1 MIIGIVGLGTVGFGT
16 LDILTKEKERLEK
29 EIGEE
34 VVVKYGCALE
44 NPGLPEGVIY
54 TTDFHD
60 VLDDESVDVVVELI
74 GGLTFAKTIIMR
86 AIEKGKHVVT
96 ANKAL
101 LAHDG
106 QEIFTA
112 AKEKGVNV
120 FYEASVGGGIPVVV
134 PAKESLIANNIKKIE
149 GILNGTTNFI
159 LTLMET
165 DNLDFKEALAI
176 AQDLGF
182 VEADASLDLD
192 GFDAAHKIAILAMN
206 AFHIFFDFDKI
217 VTTGIRNVTKEDM
230 DYAKKLGY
238 RIKLIA
244 QAEKLD
250 NSIGIDVSPTL
261 VPMSDIVGNV
271 MQAYNVVEITSD
283 YVENVLFYGKGAG
296 RYVTASAVVSDIM
309 KTHNKELWTHDYTY
323 TDAITPIEDSRFY
336 VRSSQ
341 PLDIDYEESYSMDD
355 QYIYITTKQNLNAL
369 KLQLSGVKYT
379 LLKVRDEK

>member
-74 GGLTFAKTIIMR
+74 GGLTFAKTIIMG

-149 GILNGTTNFI
+149 GILNGTTNF
-159 LTLMET
+159 
-165 DNLDFKEALAI
+165 
-176 AQDLGF
+176 
-182 VEADASLDLD
+182 
-192 GFDAAHKIAILAMN
+192 
-206 AFHIFFDFDKI
+206 
-217 VTTGIRNVTKEDM
+217 
-230 DYAKKLGY
+230 
-238 RIKLIA
+238 
-244 QAEKLD
+244 
-250 NSIGIDVSPTL
+250 
-261 VPMSDIVGNV
+261 
-271 MQAYNVVEITSD
+271 
-283 YVENVLFYGKGAG
+283 
-296 RYVTASAVVSDIM
+296 
-309 KTHNKELWTHDYTY
+309 
-323 TDAITPIEDSRFY
+323 
-336 VRSSQ
+336 
-341 PLDIDYEESYSMDD
+341 
-355 QYIYITTKQNLNAL
+355 
-369 KLQLSGVKYT
+369 
-379 LLKVRDEK
+379 

>member
-74 GGLTFAKTIIMR
+74 GGLTFAKTIIMG

-217 VTTGIRNVTKEDM
+217 HTTGIRQVTKQDM

-296 RYVTASAVVSDIM
+296 RYVTASAVVSDII
-309 KTHNKELWTHDYTY
+309 KCHDDKKWTYHYEHTDEIYPITYSSYYIRTNKPIDVDY
-323 TDAITPIEDSRFY
+323 
-336 VRSSQ
+336 
-341 PLDIDYEESYSMDD
+341 D
-355 QYIYITTKQNLNAL
+355 QYLTLGNDHIYITRAYEKDELLN
-369 KLQLSGVKYT
+369 KLGDQEYHLF
-379 LLKVRDEK
+379 KVR